1 MVGIGVWREEQ
12 RTLNINGAEHWG
24 RIYIDEQVEALRN
37 VDEFAFLRLQIVTP
51 CLGLGPLLNVSE
63 YFALRRNVA
72 HTIDTDEE
80 LWCVRHVRLVSRGAL
95 DCGRSGCD

>member
-1 MVGIGVWREEQ
+1 MVGIRVGREEQ

-37 VDEFAFLRLQIVTP
+37 VDEFALLRLQIVTP

-63 YFALRRNVA
+63 YFALCRNVA
-72 HTIDTDEE
+72 HTIDRDEKG
-80 LWCVRHVRLVSRGAL
+80 WRVGHVRLVSRGAL
-95 DCGRSGCD
+95 DCRRSGRN